1 MNQSNKL
8 ILAVNGTLMRGLE
21 LENNLKSVNAIFIK
35 ESKTEKAYRL
45 FSINDQYPA
54 MIRVDE
60 GGNTVD
66 VELYKISEEGT
77 KEVLSK
83 EPPGLTIKEITL
95 IDGAKVQGVVG
106 LEEITKNQKEI
117 TTYGGWRN
125 YLKSKKEKT
134 MKKLFL
140 YYSYTGNGDLVAQ
153 EMEKRG
159 FEIRK
164 VEAVKGLPK
173 SFFWAMM
180 SGGFQAGTGKKAKL
194 KEFDQNIEGY
204 DEIVIGSPIWNGRFP
219 PALNTI
225 LATLPLKDKNIAF
238 LFYSGSGEG
247 PKALKRIQ
255 KEYPSAK
262 YVFLQEPK
270 KHPDELI
277 KINY

>member
-1 MNQSNKL
+1 MKQNNL

-21 LENNLKSVNAIFIK
+21 LENNLKNVNAIFIN

-54 MIRVDE
+54 MVKVDE

-66 VELYKISEEGT
+66 VELYAISEEGI

-95 IDGAKVQGVVG
+95 IDGRKVQGVVG
-106 LEEITKNQKEI
+106 LIEITKRQKEI
-117 TTYGGWRN
+117 TTCGGWRN
-125 YLKSKKEKT
+125 YLKSKKENK

-140 YYSYTGNGDLVAQ
+140 YYSYTGNGDLVAK

-159 FEIRK
+159 FELRRIDT
-164 VEAVKGLPK
+164 VKRLPK
-173 SFFWAMM
+173 SFFWSMM
-180 SGGFQAGTGKKAKL
+180 VGGFQAGLSLKAKL
-194 KEFDQNIEGY
+194 KEYDKNIEEY
-204 DEIVIGSPIWNGRFP
+204 ELIVIGSPIWNGKFP
-219 PALNTI
+219 PAINTV
-225 LATLPLKDKNIAF
+225 LKSLPLKDKNISF

-247 PKALKRIQ
+247 AKALKRIK
-255 KEYPSAK
+255 KEYPNAQ

-270 KHPDELI
+270 KHPDELN

>member
-1 MNQSNKL
+1 MKQNNL

-21 LENNLKSVNAIFIK
+21 LENNLKNVNATFIK

-54 MIRVDE
+54 MIKVDE

-66 VELYKISEEGT
+66 VELYAISEEGI

-95 IDGAKVQGVVG
+95 IDGQKVQGVIG
-106 LEEITKNQKEI
+106 LPEIAKGQKEI
-117 TTYGGWRN
+117 TTCGGWRN
-125 YLKSKKEKT
+125 YLKSKKENK

-140 YYSYTGNGDLVAQ
+140 YYSYTGNGDLVAK

-159 FEIRK
+159 FELRK
-164 VEAVKGLPK
+164 IDTVKRLPK
-173 SFFWAMM
+173 SFFWSMM
-180 SGGFQAGTGKKAKL
+180 VGGFQAGLSLKAKL
-194 KEFDQNIEGY
+194 KEYDHNIEDY
-204 DEIVIGSPIWNGRFP
+204 EQIVIGSPIWNGKFP
-219 PALNTI
+219 PAINTV
-225 LATLPLKDKNIAF
+225 LKTLPLKDKNVSF

-247 PKALKRIQ
+247 AKALKRIK
-255 KEYPSAK
+255 KEYPNAQ

-270 KHPDELI
+270 KHLDELK

>member
-1 MNQSNKL
+1 MKQNNL

-21 LENNLKSVNAIFIK
+21 LENNLKNANATFIK

-54 MIRVDE
+54 MIKVDE

-66 VELYKISEEGT
+66 VELYAISEEGI

-95 IDGAKVQGVVG
+95 IDGQKVQGVIG
-106 LEEITKNQKEI
+106 LLGITKDQKEI

-125 YLKSKKEKT
+125 YLKCKKENK

-140 YYSYTGNGDLVAQ
+140 YYSYTGNGDLVAK

-159 FEIRK
+159 FELRK
-164 VEAVKGLPK
+164 IDTVKRLPK
-173 SFFWAMM
+173 SFFWSMM
-180 SGGFQAGTGKKAKL
+180 VGGFQAGLSLKAKL
-194 KEFDQNIEGY
+194 KEYDHNIEDY
-204 DEIVIGSPIWNGRFP
+204 EQIVIGSPIWNGKFP
-219 PALNTI
+219 PAINTI
-225 LATLPLKDKNIAF
+225 LKTLPLKDKNVSF

-247 PKALKRIQ
+247 AKALKCIK
-255 KEYPSAK
+255 KEYPKAQ

-270 KHPDELI
+270 KHQDELS

>member
-1 MNQSNKL
+1 MKQNNL

-21 LENNLKSVNAIFIK
+21 LENNLKNVNATFIS

-54 MIRVDE
+54 MVKVDE

-66 VELYKISEEGT
+66 VELYAISEEGI

-95 IDGAKVQGVVG
+95 IDGQKVQGVIG
-106 LEEITKNQKEI
+106 LPEITKGQKEI

-125 YLKSKKEKT
+125 YLKSKKENK

-140 YYSYTGNGDLVAQ
+140 YYSYTGNGDLVSK

-159 FEIRK
+159 FELRK
-164 VEAVKGLPK
+164 IDTVKRLPK
-173 SFFWAMM
+173 SFFWSMM
-180 SGGFQAGTGKKAKL
+180 VGGFQAGLSLKAKL
-194 KEFDQNIEGY
+194 KEFDHNIEEY
-204 DEIVIGSPIWNGRFP
+204 EQIVIGSPIWNGKFP
-219 PALNTI
+219 PAINTV
-225 LATLPLKDKNIAF
+225 LKTLPLKDKNISF

-247 PKALKRIQ
+247 AKALKRIK
-255 KEYPSAK
+255 KEYPNAQ

-270 KHPDELI
+270 KHPDELN

>member
-1 MNQSNKL
+1 MKQNNL

-21 LENNLKSVNAIFIK
+21 LENNLKNVNATFIS

-54 MIRVDE
+54 MIKVDE

-66 VELYKISEEGT
+66 VELYAISEEGI

-95 IDGAKVQGVVG
+95 IDGQKVQGVIG
-106 LEEITKNQKEI
+106 LPEITKGQKEI

-125 YLKSKKEKT
+125 YLKSKKENK

-140 YYSYTGNGDLVAQ
+140 YYSYTGNGDLVAK

-159 FEIRK
+159 FELRK
-164 VEAVKGLPK
+164 IDTVKRLPK
-173 SFFWAMM
+173 SFFWSMM
-180 SGGFQAGTGKKAKL
+180 VGGFQAGLSLKAKL
-194 KEFDQNIEGY
+194 KEYDKNIEEY
-204 DEIVIGSPIWNGRFP
+204 EQIVIGSPIWNGKFP
-219 PALNTI
+219 PAINTI
-225 LATLPLKDKNIAF
+225 LKTLPLKDKNISF

-247 PKALKRIQ
+247 AKALKRIK
-255 KEYPSAK
+255 KEYPNPQ

-270 KHPDELI
+270 KHPDELN